1 MTRKSA
7 GTLVGCINLLRNVA
21 VSSTSRDYERQ
32 LALQNQLEGLTT
44 SDILG
49 EIDLLLEEKNCD
61 VLDDASL
68 KILVAFREGNF
79 LVNEESVPISNYIGN
94 SLKSLNE

>member
-1 MTRKSA
+1 M
-7 GTLVGCINLLRNVA
+7 
-21 VSSTSRDYERQ
+21 DYKLE
-32 LALQNQLEGLTT
+32 LQNQLEGLTT

-49 EIDLLLEEKNCD
+49 EIDLLLEEKNRD

-79 LVNEESVPISNYIGN
+79 LVNEEPVPISNYIGN
-94 SLKSLNE
+94 RVEVLHE